1 MNLKE
6 SIKLYKI
13 CCSNKIVQLCA
24 LGSIFELY
32 EYTLFACLI
41 TKLSDIFFHKIVDGF
56 EILGKTSLSLLAAPA
71 WGYIG
76 DKVNR
81 KTLLKL
87 SMLLMALPSAI
98 ISILP
103 TNTNMSIVAYTL
115 IICRVIQG
123 ISSSAEIHGA
133 RIFAIENSPY
143 EMKRVT
149 ASILRVCSSLGT
161 FLAMYAAYLVTNSNN
176 PNSWRYPFAL
186 GSIAMLIVVY
196 IRGKIKDHY
205 KPEKLKYTKMNT
217 EVIYSAIL

>member
-56 EILGKTSLSLLAAPA
+56 EILGKTAFLSLLAAPA

-133 RIFAIENSPY
+133 RIFCDRKHPI
-143 EMKRVT
+143 
-149 ASILRVCSSLGT
+149 
-161 FLAMYAAYLVTNSNN
+161 
-176 PNSWRYPFAL
+176 
-186 GSIAMLIVVY
+186 
-196 IRGKIKDHY
+196 
-205 KPEKLKYTKMNT
+205 
-217 EVIYSAIL
+217 

>member
-56 EILGKTSLSLLAAPA
+56 EILGKTAFCLYLQHQH
-71 WGYIG
+71 GYIG

-87 SMLLMALPSAI
+87 SMLLMALSAI

-103 TNTNMSIVAYTL
+103 TNTNMSIVAYIL

-133 RIFAIENSPY
+133 RIFAIENTPY
-143 EMKRVT
+143 KEKSNS
-149 ASILRVCSSLGT
+149 SILRVCSSLAL
-161 FLAMYAAYLVTNSNN
+161 LAMYAAYLVTNSNN

-186 GSIAMLIVVY
+186 GSW
-196 IRGKIKDHY
+196 
-205 KPEKLKYTKMNT
+205 
-217 EVIYSAIL
+217 